1 LNKPAPRPLSGAD
14 AGAVAIAAATVAAAA
29 LLVLVLVPLLPE
41 AVLLPL
47 PPPPFVCLAVTVAVG
62 AVEVGAVEVGAVEGG
77 AVEGGAV
84 AGGAPAHELGRAAP
98 RALELYGRAESDTGS
113 GTLRAAPAAPMEALP
128 EAASAWRIAGA
139 TLLVLMGALSSADS
153 LICWSSVA
161 ISLAR
166 NRCVGSASHAS
177 SGFALPPL
185 AAQSVCSPWPPFS
198 GMLALESARLRS
210 CVGAGCMGCMG
221 CGCSF
226 SRSAGSTTG
235 ERVPKG
241 SAGSLARTVATGPSV
256 EIRRRPVTSPSPLR
270 ANSDLEPSF
279 AGSTCSIAILALRQ
293 PLSGAELLRKTSLVA
308 CPLI

>member
-1 LNKPAPRPLSGAD
+1 MEG
-14 AGAVAIAAATVAAAA
+14 
-29 LLVLVLVPLLPE
+29 
-41 AVLLPL
+41 
-47 PPPPFVCLAVTVAVG
+47 G
-62 AVEVGAVEVGAVEGG
+62 AVEGGAVEGG

-84 AGGAPAHELGRAAP
+84 AGGTPAHELGRAAP

-128 EAASAWRIAGA
+128 EAAIAWRIAGA

-153 LICWSSVA
+153 LICWSSIA

-177 SGFALPPL
+177 SSFALPPL
-185 AAQSVCSPWPPFS
+185 AAQSVCSPWAPFS

-210 CVGAGCMGCMG
+210 CVGAGCMGCMV

-270 ANSDLEPSF
+270 GNSDLEPSF
-279 AGSTCSIAILALRQ
+279 AGST
-293 PLSGAELLRKTSLVA
+293 
-308 CPLI
+308 